1 MIKEAT
7 AVDNYVSNMLRS
19 MRTGCAGSQL
29 MSGHAAERPRVALVL
44 NPYDQRFGIGG
55 AFAALRRRPSLPAGK
70 A

>member
-19 MRTGCAGSQL
+19 MRTGSAGRQL
-29 MSGHAAERPRVALVL
+29 MGGNANERPRIALVL

-55 AFAALRRRPSLPAGK
+55 AFEALRRRPTLPGAK

>member
-1 MIKEAT
+1 MKETT
-7 AVDNYVSNMLRS
+7 AVDDYVSNMLRN

-29 MSGHAAERPRVALVL
+29 MCGNAAERPRIALVL

-55 AFAALRRRPSLPAGK
+55 AFAALRRRPSHPAGK